1 MSLTVKSGIITIQN
15 ATNQTKFTSSDRLV
29 YQKAYTSGGPIVLS
43 SAASSIAIPFSPMGP
58 NDFLVVAVNFSYI
71 GTESPAYADIAS
83 STINKW
89 LPANG
94 SIMVNIFPRQ
104 VGNDAYCSS
113 QSFGVSL
120 IEDTLFFKRTKYAS
134 DGYINYGGGLSNG
147 DPNGV
152 ELIFTYIVR
161 LLSYL

>member
-1 MSLTVKSGIITIQN
+1 MSLTVKSGVITIQN

-29 YQKAYTSGGPIVLS
+29 YQKLYKSGGPLTLL
-43 SAASSIAIPFSPMGP
+43 SAASSISVPFSPMGP

-71 GTESPAYADIAS
+71 GTESPSYADIAS

-94 SIMVNIFPRQ
+94 TIMVNIFPRQ
-104 VGNDAYCSS
+104 VGTEAYCSS

-120 IEDTLFFKRTKYAS
+120 LEDTLYFKRTKYGS
-134 DGYINYGGGLSNG
+134 DGYINYPAATTSG

-152 ELIFTYIVR
+152 ELTFTYIAR

>member
-1 MSLTVKSGIITIQN
+1 MSLTVKSGVITIQN

-29 YQKAYTSGGPIVLS
+29 YQKLYKSGGPIVLTAES
-43 SAASSIAIPFSPMGP
+43 GSIAIPFSAMGP

-71 GTESPAYADIAS
+71 GTESPSYADIAS

-94 SIMVNIFPRQ
+94 TIMVNIFPRQ
-104 VGNDAYCSS
+104 VGNTAYCSS

-120 IEDTLFFKRTKYAS
+120 IEDTLFFKRTKYGS
-134 DGYINYGGGLSNG
+134 DGYINYPGGTTWG
-147 DPNGV
+147 DPGGV
-152 ELIFTYIVR
+152 ELIFTYIAR